1 MSDSGFFSVRN
12 LNYEVNTVIQ
22 VPALLGL
29 DTTVEKILRIAFD
42 GICCGSPCRGIL
54 ETWLV
59 EDGHEFLTI
68 LEIMGAGSILLVS
81 N

>member
-1 MSDSGFFSVRN
+1 MSDLGFFSVRN
-12 LNYEVNTVIQ
+12 LNYEVNTIIQ

-29 DTTVEKILRIAFD
+29 DTTVENTVIAFD
-42 GICCGSPCRGIL
+42 GVGCRSSCRGIL

-68 LEIMGAGSILLVS
+68 LEIMGAGSVLLVS